1 MKLKNKIDIQI
12 KESMLNKNKSRLIA
26 LRAIKSAILLSEKS
40 GEKADLDE
48 IKLLMKNT
56 SPFNLDQCSLSNDLW
71 PDFINKIG
79 FIKANLAVRQSLDLQ
94 RMQGSTSTLPVL
106 ILETCGTAL
115 VNSDA
120 VKTYIGLS
128 YLEQGMVL
136 IFSSKLNAIQ
146 LLRDN

>member
-1 MKLKNKIDIQI
+1 
-12 KESMLNKNKSRLIA
+12 
-26 LRAIKSAILLSEKS
+26 
-40 GEKADLDE
+40 
-48 IKLLMKNT
+48 MKNI
-56 SPFNLDQCSLSNDLW
+56 SPFNLDQCSLSNDLC

-79 FIKANLAVRQSLDLQ
+79 LIKANLAVRQSLDLQ

-115 VNSDA
+115 VNSEA

>member
-1 MKLKNKIDIQI
+1 MKNSSPFK
-12 KESMLNKNKSRLIA
+12 
-26 LRAIKSAILLSEKS
+26 
-40 GEKADLDE
+40 LDE
-48 IKLLMKNT
+48 C
-56 SPFNLDQCSLSNDLW
+56 FLSNELW
-71 PDFINKIG
+71 PNFINKIG

-115 VNSDA
+115 VNSEA

-136 IFSSKLNAIQ
+136 IFSNKLNAIQ

>member
-1 MKLKNKIDIQI
+1 
-12 KESMLNKNKSRLIA
+12 
-26 LRAIKSAILLSEKS
+26 
-40 GEKADLDE
+40 
-48 IKLLMKNT
+48 MKNI
-56 SPFNLDQCSLSNDLW
+56 SPFNFDQCSLSNDLW
-71 PDFINKIG
+71 TDFINKIG
-79 FIKANLAVRQSLDLQ
+79 LIKANLAVRQSLDLQ

-115 VNSDA
+115 VNSEA

>member
-1 MKLKNKIDIQI
+1 
-12 KESMLNKNKSRLIA
+12 
-26 LRAIKSAILLSEKS
+26 
-40 GEKADLDE
+40 
-48 IKLLMKNT
+48 MKNI

-71 PDFINKIG
+71 TDFINKIG
-79 FIKANLAVRQSLDLQ
+79 LIKANLAVRQSLDLQ
-94 RMQGSTSTLPVL
+94 RMQGSKSTLPVL

-146 LLRDN
+146 LLKDN

>member
-1 MKLKNKIDIQI
+1 MKHSL
-12 KESMLNKNKSRLIA
+12 
-26 LRAIKSAILLSEKS
+26 
-40 GEKADLDE
+40 
-48 IKLLMKNT
+48 
-56 SPFNLDQCSLSNDLW
+56 PFNLDQCSLSNDLW

-79 FIKANLAVRQSLDLQ
+79 FIKANLAVQQSLDLQ

-115 VNSDA
+115 VNSQA
-120 VKTYIGLS
+120 VKAYIGLS

-136 IFSSKLNAIQ
+136 IFSTKLNSIQ

>member
-1 MKLKNKIDIQI
+1 
-12 KESMLNKNKSRLIA
+12 
-26 LRAIKSAILLSEKS
+26 
-40 GEKADLDE
+40 
-48 IKLLMKNT
+48 MKNI

-71 PDFINKIG
+71 TDFINKIG
-79 FIKANLAVRQSLDLQ
+79 LIKANLAVRQSLDLQ

-115 VNSDA
+115 VNSES

-136 IFSSKLNAIQ
+136 IFSSKLNSIQ